1 MHHISIASVPQ
12 DSIHLQGQIDDF
24 FDRFRIGTILHRCG
38 IKKRHGHSVRSLTQA
53 IFTLPFIG
61 INFFRGMVI
70 NPNAPFGKDAA
81 YQLMK
86 ATTSNWRKVL
96 LRLGVLLIN
105 FFYRLTDD
113 DREAVLIIDD
123 STYDRSRYRQ
133 LSCSVAS
140 VTTQ

>member
-38 IKKRHGHSVRSLTQA
+38 IKKRHGHSVRCLTQA

-61 INFFRGMVI
+61 KNFFRGMVI
-70 NPNAPFGKDAA
+70 NPDVSLGKDAA